1 MYAIPNF
8 IFKVIERRIQVTDVH
23 SKRDLKRL
31 QNLSHVVK
39 RVMNNP
45 EKIRKSLKKSNN
57 IK

>member
-1 MYAIPNF
+1 MYAYPNI

-57 IK
+57 FK